1 MKNIKL
7 ARVICDYTQ
16 VKVQMDTGISQST
29 LSKYECGEAIPTVE
43 NLMILAEYYHTSMDY
58 LMDLTDEP
66 KAYPKKRK
74 A

>member
-7 ARVICDYTQ
+7 ARVIHDYTQ

>member
-1 MKNIKL
+1 MRNMKL
-7 ARVICDYTQ
+7 ARVIRDYTQ
-16 VKVQMDTGISQST
+16 IKVQMDTGISQST
-29 LSKYECGEAIPTVE
+29 LSKYECGEVTPTVE

-58 LMDLTDEP
+58 LMDLTDEL

>member
-7 ARVICDYTQ
+7 ARVIRDYTQ

-58 LMDLTDEP
+58 LMDLTDDP
-66 KAYPKKRK
+66 KAYPKKRQK
-74 A
+74 